1 MMRTMRRVLLPLLLL
16 ASGAC
21 GAAQRPAGGLLRV
34 GATAPDF
41 MALDQDG
48 RVRQLR
54 LLNRRR
60 PVVLFFYPHDGTPG
74 CTQEACAFRDAWDRL
89 EATGAIVVGVST
101 DDPAEHARF
110 AREHELQFP
119 LLSDPE
125 GEVLSRYGVPSLMG
139 MSARVT
145 FIIDREGRVARV
157 YPDVDPGVHA
167 EEILEALASLP

>member
-1 MMRTMRRVLLPLLLL
+1 MTRRTLLALLLI
-16 ASGAC
+16 ASSGC
-21 GAAQRPAGGLLRV
+21 GAAQRPAGGLLRE
-34 GATAPDF
+34 GEAAPDF

-54 LLNRRR
+54 LLNRHR

-74 CTQEACAFRDAWDRL
+74 CTQEACAFRDVWDRF

-101 DDPAEHARF
+101 DTPAEHARF

-119 LLSDPE
+119 LLSDPD
-125 GEVLSRYGVPSLMG
+125 GEVLARYGVPSLLG

-145 FIIDREGRVARV
+145 FLIDRDGRIARV

-167 EEILEALASLP
+167 EQILEALAALP